1 MGEKEFKKLKNK
13 AERESFRK
21 LKALRKIGEH
31 IGMYGK
37 IRINPDKANKK
48 LGLIALANIFS
59 EKSTI
64 IQKITSGFI
73 LDYYAPGWREKVPKE
88 ILSPMLDRDN
98 KKVLEWRKEVFKRDG
113 HKCVKCGSTD
123 NLEAH
128 HIIPWSVAPE
138 LRINL
143 NNGETLCNSCHADEH
158 IEIKNF
164 ILSNRKR

>member
-1 MGEKEFKKLKNK
+1 MGKKEIEKLRNKSEKESFK
-13 AERESFRK
+13 K
-21 LKALRKIGEH
+21 LKALRKIGKH

-37 IRINPDKANKK
+37 IKIKPDKVNKK
-48 LGLIALANIFS
+48 LGLIALAHIFS
-59 EKSTI
+59 DKSTI
-64 IQKITSGFI
+64 LQKVTSGFI

-88 ILSPMLDRDN
+88 ILSPILDRND
-98 KKVLEWRKEVFKRDG
+98 KKILEWREKVFERDDY
-113 HKCVKCGSTD
+113 KCVKCGSND

-143 NNGETLCNSCHADEH
+143 NNGETLCNICHADEH
-158 IEIKNF
+158 KEIKNF